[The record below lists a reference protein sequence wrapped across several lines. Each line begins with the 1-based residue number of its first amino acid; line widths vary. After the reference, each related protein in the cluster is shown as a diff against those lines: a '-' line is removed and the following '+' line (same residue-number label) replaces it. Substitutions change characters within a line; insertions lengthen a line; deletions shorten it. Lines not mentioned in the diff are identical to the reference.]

1 MSKTIICIVGR
12 TASGKDTFAG
22 MLKEHGLKPVVSH
35 TTRPIR
41 TTETDG
47 VQHHFISEEEAAEIL
62 KDRDRIAAYTEINGY
77 KYFTTIDSLMRAN
90 IYVIDPN
97 GIEYLRSQHPEVT
110 LKVINIRC
118 DRGVNQDHANIRRDD
133 EEAFKKRFEA
143 ESEQFD
149 RFEKEEQYDLLIW
162 NNGSLDELR
171 EQADKLANEY
181 ISDIY
186 KQLKP
191 TVFGMHRSIDP
202 TFDDIGEEK

>member
-1 MSKTIICIVGR
+1 MNKTIICIVGR

-62 KDRDRIAAYTEINGY
+62 GNKDNIAAYTEINGY
-77 KYFTTIDSLMRAN
+77 KYFTTVESLMRAN

-97 GIEYLRSQHPEVT
+97 GIEYLKTQHPEIN
-110 LKVINIRC
+110 LRVINIRC
-118 DRGVNQDHANIRRDD
+118 DRDVNQNHANIRQDD
-133 EEAFKKRFEA
+133 REVFEKRFKA

-149 RFEKEEQYDLLIW
+149 RFEEEEQYDLLIW
-162 NNGSLDELR
+162 NNGGLDKLR
-171 EQADKLANEY
+171 EQANKVANEY
-181 ISDIY
+181 LNDISR
-186 KQLKP
+186 
-191 TVFGMHRSIDP
+191 FIDP
-202 TFDDIGEEK
+202 TLDVEEEDYDAEK

>member
-1 MSKTIICIVGR
+1 MNKTVICIVGR

-41 TTETDG
+41 STETDG
-47 VQHHFISEEEAAEIL
+47 VQHHFISEEEAVQIL
-62 KDRDRIAAYTEINGY
+62 KDRDNIAAYTEINGY
-77 KYFTTIDSLMRAN
+77 KYFTTVESLMKAN

-97 GIEYLRSQHPEVT
+97 GIEYLRLKHPEIN
-110 LKVINIRC
+110 LRVINIRC
-118 DRGVNQDHANIRRDD
+118 DKSVNQDHANIRNDN

-149 RFEKEEQYDLLIW
+149 RFEKEGRYDLLIW

-171 EQADKLANEY
+171 ELADKVAEAYLND
-181 ISDIY
+181 ISRF
-186 KQLKP
+186 L
-191 TVFGMHRSIDP
+191 DP
-202 TFDDIGEEK
+202 TLDIEGEEYDVEK